1 MILIKDGRL
10 IDPKTNLDE
19 IRDVVIDGGIIKNIG
34 KFHVDDSY
42 EKVINA
48 KGKIVAPGLIDT
60 HVHFRDPGAT
70 YKEDMESGEQAA
82 IHGGFTTVICRANT
96 NPIVDNPETLKYV
109 LDKASHGK
117 IHIYTTAAITKGL
130 GNEELTN
137 MEELIH
143 LGAIGFSN
151 DAAAIMN
158 EQLMIDA
165 MKEADRLNVPITVHE
180 KNPHFVYNA
189 GINEGAISKQ
199 LNLKGSPNVAEDILV
214 ARDCMLALYT
224 GATVTI
230 QHISSGNSV
239 RIIRMAKD
247 MGAHVLAEV
256 TPHHFSLTEDA
267 VLTCGT
273 MAKMDP
279 PLRTKKDR
287 FEIIEG
293 LKDGTI
299 EIIASDHAPHTDEEK
314 NTTFDKA
321 PLGVIG
327 LETSLA
333 LGVTNLVRRGHLSM
347 LGLLEKM
354 TVNPAKLYHL
364 DAGYICEG
372 GRADLVIFDESEC
385 FTVEKEKFAS
395 KSSNSPFIGQKLYGK
410 IKYTICNGEIL
421 YSDSD
426 GQNPA

>member
-267 VLTCGT
+267 VLT
-273 MAKMDP
+273 
-279 PLRTKKDR
+279 L
-287 FEIIEG
+287 
-293 LKDGTI
+293 
-299 EIIASDHAPHTDEEK
+299 
-314 NTTFDKA
+314 
-321 PLGVIG
+321 
-327 LETSLA
+327 SLI
-333 LGVTNLVRRGHLSM
+333 H
-347 LGLLEKM
+347 
-354 TVNPAKLYHL
+354 
-364 DAGYICEG
+364 I
-372 GRADLVIFDESEC
+372 SEP
-385 FTVEKEKFAS
+385 TRH
-395 KSSNSPFIGQKLYGK
+395 
-410 IKYTICNGEIL
+410 
-421 YSDSD
+421 
-426 GQNPA
+426 

>member
-60 HVHFRDPGAT
+60 HVHFRDSGAT

-239 RIIRMAKD
+239 RIIRMVKD

-267 VLTCGT
+267 VLTCST

-354 TVNPAKLYHL
+354 TVNPPDFIILTQDIYV
-364 DAGYICEG
+364 
-372 GRADLVIFDESEC
+372 RADVPTLLFLTKANVLPLKKKNLPQSHLILPSLD
-385 FTVEKEKFAS
+385 
-395 KSSNSPFIGQKLYGK
+395 KSFMVR
-410 IKYTICNGEIL
+410 
-421 YSDSD
+421 
-426 GQNPA
+426 